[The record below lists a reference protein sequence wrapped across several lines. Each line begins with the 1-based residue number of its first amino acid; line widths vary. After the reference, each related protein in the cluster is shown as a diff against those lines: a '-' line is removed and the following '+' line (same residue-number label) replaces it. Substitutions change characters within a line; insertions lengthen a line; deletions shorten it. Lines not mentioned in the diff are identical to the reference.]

1 MKKHLHVGILSIT
14 GLGAL
19 CAGVLLLAPTFTPVP
34 VAPAQPQTKPTIK
47 TPATSES
54 LLTRV
59 NEERAKIGVA
69 PLVVDE
75 GVQKSAQ
82 LKSDDMV
89 ARNYRSHYLPENPK
103 ATLTQEMYSYIE
115 PVCSSSGENYTSG
128 QNGNQLMSTE
138 QAINAWLNS
147 PPHKAA
153 ILDSKYTK
161 TGFGV
166 SESVVV
172 QHFCVAR

>member
-1 MKKHLHVGILSIT
+1 MSTSILGIL
-14 GLGAL
+14 
-19 CAGVLLLAPTFTPVP
+19 CVGVFVLAPTLRPAPTTP
-34 VAPAQPQTKPTIK
+34 APQQARPTAE
-47 TPATSES
+47 TPATPED
-54 LLTRV
+54 LLAHV
-59 NEERAKIGVA
+59 NEERTKIGVA
-69 PLVVDE
+69 PLAIDE

-115 PVCSSSGENYTSG
+115 PVCSSSSENYYFVRSG
-128 QNGNQLMSTE
+128 VATTDKAMRG
-138 QAINAWLNS
+138 WLGS

-153 ILDSKYTK
+153 ILDPKYTK